1 VSEYVLEI
9 IEGPDAGRQI
19 PLPEQ
24 SIELGREADVEIK
37 LESDSL
43 ISRHHARLTPTAGGV
58 LVEDLDS
65 SNGTFVDENQI
76 YSAAV
81 LSPGDRLTVGVTVL
95 ELRTQEQAAAA
106 TVVRPIPAGLT
117 SHGSPVAAD
126 GNVPVLSGDG
136 LAAEERTPDY
146 VPPELSRAAGD
157 SPLNRLLDV
166 HTKRKASIAPLA
178 IFVLVAFVVM
188 IALAVR

>member
-1 VSEYVLEI
+1 MSEYVLEI

-24 SIELGREADVEIK
+24 PIELGREADVEIK

-43 ISRHHARLTPTAGGV
+43 ISRHHARLTPTADGV

-76 YSAAV
+76 YSPAV

-106 TVVRPIPAGLT
+106 TVVRPIPAGWT
-117 SHGSPVAAD
+117 SDGPQVAPY
-126 GNVPVLSGDG
+126 GEVPSGGG
-136 LAAEERTPDY
+136 LAVEERTPDY
-146 VPPELSRAAGD
+146 VPPELPGAVGD

-166 HTKRKASIAPLA
+166 HTKRKARIAPLA